1 MKPMRSMLFTPGHR
15 LDLIHKA
22 EASGADAVI
31 ADLEDAVAPDKKA
44 TARNTVAALGRLAVP
59 LYVRVNSEPPLGYDS
74 ALWADVAAAA
84 RARADGIVVPKA
96 EDPALM
102 RRLDGALTA
111 LELEAGRVPGTTDIV
126 PLIES
131 AAGVLAARE
140 LLQSSPRIRAVL
152 FGSGENGDL
161 VADLGCRWTPEGTAL
176 MYARS
181 HVLLAAR
188 ATGID
193 QPMDAVYMDFRNDA
207 GLRAEAELA
216 RDLGYVGKAAIHP
229 AQVGIINDVFVP
241 TAEELAYHERIV
253 REFDAAVSAG
263 SASINV
269 DGRMVDVAVAKL
281 SRGVL
286 DRARAQALR

>member
-22 EASGADAVI
+22 ESSGADAVI
-31 ADLEDAVAPDKKA
+31 ADLEDAVAPEMKS
-44 TARNTVAALGRLAVP
+44 TARNTVAALDGLAVQ
-59 LYVRVNSEPPLGYDS
+59 LYVRVNSEAPLGYDS

-84 RARADGIVVPKA
+84 RADADGVVVPKA
-96 EDPALM
+96 EDPTLM
-102 RRLDGALTA
+102 RRIDGALTV
-111 LELEAGRVPGTTDIV
+111 LELETGRVPGKIAIV

-152 FGSGENGDL
+152 FGSGEDGDL
-161 VADLGCRWTPEGTAL
+161 VADLGCRWSPEGTSL

-188 ATGID
+188 ATGIE
-193 QPMDAVYMDFRNDA
+193 PMDAVFMDFRNDA

-241 TAEELAYHERIV
+241 TAEELAHHERIV
-253 REFDAAVSAG
+253 REFDAAVASG

-269 DGRMVDVAVAKL
+269 DGRMVDIAVARV
-281 SRGVL
+281 SQGIL
-286 DRARAQALR
+286 DRARLQATR

>member
-22 EASGADAVI
+22 ETSGTDAVI
-31 ADLEDAVAPDKKA
+31 ADLEDAVAPDMKA
-44 TARNTVAALGRLAVP
+44 TARNTVAALNGLAVP
-59 LYVRVNSEPPLGYDS
+59 LYVRVNADPPLGYDS
-74 ALWADVAAAA
+74 AIWADVAAAA
-84 RARADGIVVPKA
+84 RAGAEGVVVPKA

-102 RRLDGALTA
+102 RRIDGALTV
-111 LELEAGRVPGTTDIV
+111 LELEAGRDPGTTDIV

-131 AAGVLAARE
+131 AAGVLAAGE
-140 LLQSSPRIRAVL
+140 LMQSSPRIRAVL

-161 VADLGCRWTPEGTAL
+161 VADLGCRWSPEGTSL

-188 ATGID
+188 ATGVA
-193 QPMDAVYMDFRNDA
+193 PMEAVFMDFSDDA
-207 GLRAEAELA
+207 GLRREAELA
-216 RDLGYVGKAAIHP
+216 RDLGYVGKVAIHP
-229 AQVGIINDVFVP
+229 RQIAIINDVFVP
-241 TAEELAYHERIV
+241 TPEELAHHERIV
-253 REFDAAVSAG
+253 REFDAAVAVG

-281 SRGVL
+281 SRGIL
-286 DRARAQALR
+286 DRARAQAMR